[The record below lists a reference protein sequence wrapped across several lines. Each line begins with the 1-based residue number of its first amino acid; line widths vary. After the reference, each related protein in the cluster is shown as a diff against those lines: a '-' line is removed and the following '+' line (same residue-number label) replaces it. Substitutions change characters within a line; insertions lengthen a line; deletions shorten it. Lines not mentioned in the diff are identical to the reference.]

1 MKLQTDRKIE
11 ISPLVKE
18 TRGLYRDAKDPAD
31 PDRNAPAIIEA
42 KEFAP
47 PIDAKPGDLFLVKV
61 LE

>member
-11 ISPLVKE
+11 ISPLVEK
-18 TRGLYRDAKDPAD
+18 TRGFYRDAKDPTD
-31 PDRNAPAIIEA
+31 PERNAPAIIEG

-47 PIDAKPGDLFLVKV
+47 TIEAKPGDLFLVKV